1 MRRKQ
6 VLIRHFVETAATRTA
21 DIEILCVMFDLQDEP
36 DAFTVYQGV
45 VQAIPQTL
53 LNRKV
58 DCWEVENNTLHIFV
72 LNSELTED
80 ERWKLLHE
88 S

>member
-36 DAFTVYQGV
+36 DAFTVYQGE

-58 DCWEVENNTLHIFV
+58 DCWEVENNTLHILCV
-72 LNSELTED
+72 GLRIN
-80 ERWKLLHE
+80 
-88 S
+88 

>member
-36 DAFTVYQGV
+36 DAFTVYQGE

-58 DCWEVENNTLHIFV
+58 DCWEVENNTFNLP
-72 LNSELTED
+72 LWRRKNSTYIQTVCNL
-80 ERWKLLHE
+80 